1 MSSRAVII
9 DGVTLYVEVDDETLP
24 VAPGAAGA
32 ARGGLVERGAVADRV
47 RDIGADLRGLLA
59 SVTKPVRDALE
70 QSQPEEWTVELN
82 LGFKGEAGIPCLTK
96 GEANGSVK
104 VTAKWKRQS

>member
-9 DGVTLYVEVDDETLP
+9 DGVTIWVEVDDETLP
-24 VAPGAAGA
+24 AAPGGAGA
-32 ARGGLVERGAVADRV
+32 RPGLVERGAVADRV
-47 RDIGADLRGLLA
+47 RDIGADLRGLLG
-59 SVTKPVRDALE
+59 SITRPVREALE
-70 QSQPEEWTVELN
+70 QAQPEEWSIELN

-104 VTAKWKRQS
+104 ITAKWKRG

>member
-9 DGVTLYVEVDDETLP
+9 DGVTLFVEVDDEKLP
-24 VAPGAAGA
+24 AVPGGPGAST
-32 ARGGLVERGAVADRV
+32 GLVERGAVADRV
-47 RDIGADLRGLLA
+47 RDIGADLRGIIA
-59 SVTKPVRDALE
+59 SVTKPVREALE
-70 QSQPEEWTVELN
+70 QAQPEEWSVELN

-104 VTAKWKRQS
+104 ITAKWKRG

>member
-9 DGVTLYVEVDDETLP
+9 DGQTLWVEVDDEVLP
-24 VAPGAAGA
+24 AAAGAPGAV
-32 ARGGLVERGAVADRV
+32 RGLVERGEVANRV

-59 SVTKPVRDALE
+59 SVTRPVREALAE
-70 QSQPEEWTVELN
+70 AQPEEWTVELN

-104 VTAKWKRQS
+104 ITAKWKRT

>member
-9 DGVTLYVEVDDETLP
+9 DGVTLWVEVDDEVLP
-24 VAPGAAGA
+24 AAPGVAG
-32 ARGGLVERGAVADRV
+32 ARGGVVERGAVADRV
-47 RDIGADLRGLLA
+47 RDVGADLRGLL
-59 SVTKPVRDALE
+59 SSITTPVREALE
-70 QSQPEEWTVELN
+70 KTGLEEWSVELN

-104 VTAKWKRQS
+104 ITAKWKRQG

>member
-9 DGVTLYVEVDDETLP
+9 DGVTLWVEVDDEVLP
-24 VAPGAAGA
+24 AAPGAPGG
-32 ARGGLVERGAVADRV
+32 RPGLVERGAVADRV
-47 RDIGADLRGLLA
+47 RDIGGDLRGLLG
-59 SVTKPVRDALE
+59 SITKPVREALE
-70 QSQPEEWTVELN
+70 QAQPEEWSIELN

-104 VTAKWKRQS
+104 ITAKWKRG